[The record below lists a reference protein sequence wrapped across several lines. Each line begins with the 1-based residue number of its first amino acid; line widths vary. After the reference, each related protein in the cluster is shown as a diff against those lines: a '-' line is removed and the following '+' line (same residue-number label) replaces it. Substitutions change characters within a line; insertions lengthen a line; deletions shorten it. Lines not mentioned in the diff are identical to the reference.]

1 MYFLFYQCSLTGA
14 DGTEGAPKEG
24 GRDGGM
30 ERGAKVLVIFLD
42 HFASCDFGS
51 ALKS

>member
-1 MYFLFYQCSLTGA
+1 MGTGMATSITCA
-14 DGTEGAPKEG
+14 DGTEG
-24 GRDGGM
+24 GRDGRM

>member
-1 MYFLFYQCSLTGA
+1 MLRIRVRNRMFLDHPDPDTLVRYTDPEKG
-14 DGTEGAPKEG
+14 P
-24 GRDGGM
+24 
-30 ERGAKVLVIFLD
+30 VIFLD